1 MVALGL
7 ALGASIAW
15 GGSDFLAG
23 LVTRRLPVL
32 TVLVLSQAAGLVL
45 LLILLALAG
54 QPPPPADAVLIAGGA
69 GLAEM
74 LGFAALYRALA
85 IGPMTVVAPLASLA
99 AVVPVACG
107 RRRRRAPG
115 ARGGHRARAGR
126 GLWCPGGLRA
136 RSRLSAGGGGSPR
149 ARRSPP
155 SRRWP
160 SAPSSWAPTRPAT
173 PAAWRGRW
181 PSTAARR
188 SPPWPWWWPSGAK
201 GLTYRSADLRPA
213 AVIGLLDAGA
223 NALFALALTQGMTS
237 TVGVIGS
244 LYPVTTVVLAT
255 VILRERPRAL
265 QAPGRR
271 GRAGRRRSRDRL
283 DGQLE
288 PRSPSTVRRRAL
300 KCQPAQAD
308 RTVRDAY

>member
-54 QPPPPADAVLIAGGA
+54 QRPPPADAVLIAAGA

-74 LGFAALYRALA
+74 AGFAALYRALA
-85 IGPMTVVAPLASLA
+85 IGPMSVVAPLASLA
-99 AVVPVACG
+99 AVVPVAAGLAGGERPEPAVALGLALAVACG
-107 RRRRRAPG
+107 ALVAFEYDPEERRRGRIAPG
-115 ARGGHRARAGR
+115 AALAAFSALAFGAFFVGTNAA
-126 GLWCPGGLRA
+126 
-136 RSRLSAGGGGSPR
+136 SDAGGV
-149 ARRSPP
+149 AWTVAVNRST
-155 SRRWP
+155 SF
-160 SAPSSWAPTRPAT
+160 
-173 PAAWRGRW
+173 AALALAVAIGR
-181 PSTAARR
+181 
-188 SPPWPWWWPSGAK
+188 K

-223 NALFALALTQGMTS
+223 NALFALALTRGMTS

-265 QAPGRR
+265 QAVGV
-271 GRAGRRRSRDRL
+271 AGVL
-283 DGQLE
+283 VGVGLVMAC
-288 PRSPSTVRRRAL
+288 TAG
-300 KCQPAQAD
+300 
-308 RTVRDAY
+308 

>member
-74 LGFAALYRALA
+74 IGFAALYRALA

-99 AVVPVACG
+99 AIVPVAWGVAGGERPAPVVAVGLAMAVGCG
-107 RRRRRAPG
+107 ALVAFEHDPAARRRSRIAPG
-115 ARGGHRARAGR
+115 AALA
-126 GLWCPGGLRA
+126 A
-136 RSRLSAGGGGSPR
+136 LSALAFGAFFVGTSAASDAGGV
-149 ARRSPP
+149 AWTVAVNRST
-155 SRRWP
+155 SF
-160 SAPSSWAPTRPAT
+160 
-173 PAAWRGRW
+173 AALALVVGIGR
-181 PSTAARR
+181 
-188 SPPWPWWWPSGAK
+188 K
-201 GLTYRSADLRPA
+201 GLTYGSADLRPA

-223 NALFALALTQGMTS
+223 NALFALALTHGMTS

-255 VILRERPRAL
+255 VVLRERPRAL
-265 QAPGRR
+265 QALGVV
-271 GRAGRRRSRDRL
+271 GVLVGVGLVIAWTGN
-283 DGQLE
+283 
-288 PRSPSTVRRRAL
+288 
-300 KCQPAQAD
+300 
-308 RTVRDAY
+308 

>member
-32 TVLVLSQAAGLVL
+32 TVLVLSQAAGLAL
-45 LLILLALAG
+45 LLVLLALVG
-54 QPPPPADAVLIAGGA
+54 QPPPPVDAVLIAGSA

-74 LGFAALYRALA
+74 VGFAALYRALA

-99 AVVPVACG
+99 AVVPVAWGVAGGERPAPAVAVGLALAVACG
-107 RRRRRAPG
+107 ALVAFEHDPAQRRRRIAPG
-115 ARGGHRARAGR
+115 AALA
-126 GLWCPGGLRA
+126 A
-136 RSRLSAGGGGSPR
+136 LSALAFGAFFVGTNAASDAGGV
-149 ARRSPP
+149 AWTVAVNRST
-155 SRRWP
+155 SF
-160 SAPSSWAPTRPAT
+160 AVLALAV
-173 PAAWRGRW
+173 AIGRQ
-181 PSTAARR
+181 
-188 SPPWPWWWPSGAK
+188 

-223 NALFALALTQGMTS
+223 NALFALALTEGMTS

-265 QAPGRR
+265 QALGV
-271 GRAGRRRSRDRL
+271 AGVL
-283 DGQLE
+283 VGVGLVIA
-288 PRSPSTVRRRAL
+288 STGA
-300 KCQPAQAD
+300 
-308 RTVRDAY
+308 